1 MKIEQTLNFKR
12 VYKRLYNNQKNI
24 VDDEIRK
31 VCEDPTIGTEKKQD
45 LSGVY
50 VHKFVAL
57 DKQFLLAYTYDP
69 QTLKLILLGVHE
81 NFSRDLKKSMK

>member
-12 VYKRLYNNQKNI
+12 VYKRLYNNKKSI

-31 VCEDPTIGTEKKQD
+31 VCEDPTIGTEKEQD
-45 LSGVY
+45 LSGVF
-50 VHKFVAL
+50 VHKFIAL
-57 DKQFLLAYTYDP
+57 DKQCLLAYTYDP

-81 NFSRDLKKSMK
+81 NFYRDLKKSLK

>member
-31 VCEDPTIGTEKKQD
+31 VCEDPNIGTEKKQD

-81 NFSRDLKKSMK
+81 NFYRDLKKSMK

>member
-31 VCEDPTIGTEKKQD
+31 VCKDPTIGTEKKQD

-81 NFSRDLKKSMK
+81 NFYRDLKKSMK

>member
-45 LSGVY
+45 LSGVF
-50 VHKFVAL
+50 VHKFIAL
-57 DKQFLLAYTYDP
+57 DKQFLLAYIYDP

-81 NFSRDLKKSMK
+81 NFYRDLKKSLK

>member
-31 VCEDPTIGTEKKQD
+31 VWEDPTIGTEKKQD

-81 NFSRDLKKSMK
+81 NFYRDLKKSMK

>member
-12 VYKRLYNNQKNI
+12 VYKRLYPNQKGI
-24 VDDEIRK
+24 VDSEIRK
-31 VCEDPTIGTEKKQD
+31 IITDPTIGTEKKQD

-69 QTLKLILLGVHE
+69 ETLKLILLGVHE
-81 NFSRDLKKSMK
+81 NFYRDLKKSLK

>member
-1 MKIEQTLNFKR
+1 MKIEQTINFKR

-81 NFSRDLKKSMK
+81 NFYRDLKKSMK

>member
-81 NFSRDLKKSMK
+81 NFYRNLKKSMK

>member
-45 LSGVY
+45 LSGVF
-50 VHKFVAL
+50 VHKFIACL
-57 DKQFLLAYTYDP
+57 
-69 QTLKLILLGVHE
+69 
-81 NFSRDLKKSMK
+81 R

>member
-12 VYKRLYNNQKNI
+12 VYKRLYNNQKII
-24 VDDEIRK
+24 VDSEIRK

-45 LSGVY
+45 LKGVFI
-50 VHKFVAL
+50 HKIIAL

-69 QTLKLILLGVHE
+69 KTLKLILLGVHE
-81 NFSRDLKKSMK
+81 NFYRDLKKSLK

>member
-1 MKIEQTLNFKR
+1 MKIVQTLNFKR

-45 LSGVY
+45 LSGVF
-50 VHKFVAL
+50 VHKFIAL

-81 NFSRDLKKSMK
+81 NFYRDLKKSLK

>member
-81 NFSRDLKKSMK
+81 NFYRDLKKFMK